1 HDWLQALAA
10 AHHHRE
16 GALMEQGC
24 IFCQIIAGEALAD
37 KVYET
42 DDVLAFRDINPQ
54 APVHILLVPKKHI
67 ARLADAAPDDQD
79 VMGALMLAAK
89 AVAEQE
95 GVADGFRLVT
105 NNGRQAGLSVFH
117 LHFHLMGGRRFT
129 WPPG

>member
-1 HDWLQALAA
+1 
-10 AHHHRE
+10 
-16 GALMEQGC
+16 MEQGC
-24 IFCQIIAGEALAD
+24 IFCQIIAGEARAD

-105 NNGRQAGLSVFH
+105 NNGRQAGQSVFH
-117 LHFHLMGGRRFT
+117 LHFHLRGGRRFT

>member
-1 HDWLQALAA
+1 MTDRRSDCLFCKIVAGEVPADIV
-10 AHHHRE
+10 RE
-16 GALMEQGC
+16 GERT
-24 IFCQIIAGEALAD
+24 I
-37 KVYET
+37 
-42 DDVLAFRDINPQ
+42 AFRDINPQ

-105 NNGRQAGLSVFH
+105 NNGRQAGQSVFH